1 MTTIEAARKLGAAMQ
16 ADEAYIKYIEA
27 VKSNDENEEL
37 QKIISEFNL
46 KRMNLDAEI
55 SKDEKEKSE
64 EKIKTLNE
72 ELRAIYNEIMQ
83 NPAMVEFNSAKA
95 GMDKLL
101 QDINSII
108 MMCAQ
113 GADPETCEISNCTGS
128 CSTCGGC
135 H

>member
-16 ADEAYIKYIEA
+16 ADEAYINYRQA
-27 VKSNDENEEL
+27 VKNNDENEEL

-46 KRMNLDAEI
+46 KRMNLDNELSREEAER
-55 SKDEKEKSE
+55 DG
-64 EKIKTLNE
+64 EKIQKLNE
-72 ELRAIYNEIMQ
+72 ELRAIYDEIMA
-83 NPAMVEFNSAKA
+83 NPAMVAFNEAKA
-95 GMDKLL
+95 GMDKLM
-101 QDINSII
+101 QDVNSII

-113 GADPETCEISNCTGS
+113 GADPETCEISACTGS

>member
-16 ADEAYIKYIEA
+16 ADEAYIKYAEA
-27 VKSNDENEEL
+27 IKKNDENEEL

-55 SKDEKEKSE
+55 SKDEKERNE

-72 ELRAIYNEIMQ
+72 ELRAIYNEIME
-83 NPAMVEFNSAKA
+83 NPAMIAFNEAKA

-101 QDINSII
+101 QDINAII

-113 GADPETCEISNCTGS
+113 GADPETCEISACTGS

>member
-16 ADEAYIKYIEA
+16 ADEAYLRYKDA
-27 VKSNDENEEL
+27 VKKNDDNEEL
-37 QKIISEFNL
+37 QLKISEFNL
-46 KRMNLDAEI
+46 KRMNLDNEI
-55 SKDEKEKSE
+55 SKDEAEKDS
-64 EKIKTLNE
+64 EKITKLNA
-72 ELRAIYNEIMQ
+72 ELRAIYDDIMA
-83 NPAMVEFNSAKA
+83 NPAMVEFNEAKA

-113 GADPETCEISNCTGS
+113 GADPETCEISACTGS

>member
-16 ADEAYIKYIEA
+16 ADEAYIRYADA
-27 VKSNDENEEL
+27 VKKNDENEEL
-37 QKIISEFNL
+37 QVKISEFNL
-46 KRMNLDAEI
+46 KRMNLDNEL
-55 SKDEKEKSE
+55 SKDEAEKDN
-64 EKIKTLNE
+64 EKITTLNT
-72 ELRAIYNEIMQ
+72 ELRAIYDEIMA
-83 NPAMVEFNSAKA
+83 NPAMVEFNNAKA

-101 QDINSII
+101 QDINTII

-113 GADPETCEISNCTGS
+113 GADPETCEITACSGS

>member
-16 ADEAYIKYIEA
+16 ADEAYIKYAEA
-27 VKSNDENEEL
+27 IKNNDNNEEL
-37 QKIISEFNL
+37 QVKISEFNI
-46 KRMNLDAEI
+46 KRMNLDNEI
-55 SKDEKEKSE
+55 SKDESERNE
-64 EKIKTLNE
+64 EKIQTMNT
-72 ELRAIYNEIMQ
+72 ELRAIYDEIMAH
-83 NPAMVEFNSAKA
+83 PDMVAFNEAKA

-101 QDINSII
+101 QDVNSII

-113 GADPETCEISNCTGS
+113 GADPETCEISACTGS

>member
-16 ADEAYIKYIEA
+16 ADEAYIKYAKAI
-27 VKSNDENEEL
+27 KDNDENEEL
-37 QKIISEFNL
+37 QIKISEFNI
-46 KRMNLDAEI
+46 KRMNLDNEI
-55 SKDEKEKSE
+55 SREENERDEA
-64 EKIKTLNE
+64 KIKVLNE
-72 ELRAIYNEIMQ
+72 ELRAIYDEIMAH
-83 NPAMVEFNSAKA
+83 PAMVAFNEAKA

-101 QDINSII
+101 QDINAII

-113 GADPETCEISNCTGS
+113 GADPETCEISACTGS

>member
-16 ADEAYIKYIEA
+16 ADEAYVRYTDA
-27 VKSNDENEEL
+27 VKKNDNNEEL
-37 QKIISEFNL
+37 QIKISEFNL
-46 KRMNLDAEI
+46 KRMNLDNEI
-55 SKDEKEKSE
+55 SKDENEKDS
-64 EKIKTLNE
+64 EKITALNT
-72 ELRAIYNEIMQ
+72 ELRAIYDDIMA
-83 NPAMVEFNSAKA
+83 NPAMIEFNEAKA

-113 GADPETCEISNCTGS
+113 GADPETCEISACTGS

>member
-16 ADEAYIKYIEA
+16 ADEAYIRYADA
-27 VKSNDENEEL
+27 VKKNDENEEL
-37 QKIISEFNL
+37 QVKISEFNL
-46 KRMNLDAEI
+46 KRMNLDNEI
-55 SKDEKEKSE
+55 SKDENEKDS
-64 EKIKTLNE
+64 EKIQTLNA
-72 ELRAIYNEIMQ
+72 ELRAIYDDIMA
-83 NPAMVEFNSAKA
+83 NPAMIEFNAAKA

-101 QDINSII
+101 QDINTII

-113 GADPETCEISNCTGS
+113 GADPETCEISACSGS

>member
-16 ADEAYIKYIEA
+16 ADEAYVRYTDA
-27 VKSNDENEEL
+27 VKKNDNNEEL
-37 QKIISEFNL
+37 QVKISEFNL
-46 KRMNLDAEI
+46 KRMNLDNEI
-55 SKDEKEKSE
+55 SKDENEKDS
-64 EKIKTLNE
+64 EKITALNT
-72 ELRAIYNEIMQ
+72 ELREIYDDIMA
-83 NPAMVEFNSAKA
+83 NPAMIEFNEAKA

-113 GADPETCEISNCTGS
+113 GADPETCEISACTGS

>member
-16 ADEAYIKYIEA
+16 ADEAYIRYADA
-27 VKSNDENEEL
+27 VKKNDENEEL
-37 QKIISEFNL
+37 QVKISEFNL
-46 KRMNLDAEI
+46 KRMNLDNEI
-55 SKDEKEKSE
+55 SKDEAERDS
-64 EKIKTLNE
+64 EKITALNA
-72 ELRAIYNEIMQ
+72 ELRAIYDDIMA
-83 NPAMVEFNSAKA
+83 NPAMVEFNAAKA

-101 QDINSII
+101 QDINTII

-113 GADPETCEISNCTGS
+113 GADPETCEISACTGS

>member
-16 ADEAYIKYIEA
+16 ADEAYIRYADA
-27 VKSNDENEEL
+27 VKKNDENEEL
-37 QKIISEFNL
+37 QVKISEFNL
-46 KRMNLDAEI
+46 KRMNLDNEI
-55 SKDEKEKSE
+55 SKDDKEKDS
-64 EKIKTLNE
+64 EKIQALNA
-72 ELRAIYNEIMQ
+72 ELRAIYDDIMA
-83 NPAMVEFNSAKA
+83 NPAMVEFNNAKA

-101 QDINSII
+101 QDINTII

-113 GADPETCEISNCTGS
+113 GADPETCEISACTGS

>member
-16 ADEAYIKYIEA
+16 ADEAYIKYAKAI
-27 VKSNDENEEL
+27 KDNDENEEL
-37 QKIISEFNL
+37 QIKISEFNI
-46 KRMNLDAEI
+46 KRMNLDNEI
-55 SKDEKEKSE
+55 SREEGERDEA
-64 EKIKTLNE
+64 KIKVLNE
-72 ELRAIYNEIMQ
+72 ELRAIYDEIMAH
-83 NPAMVEFNSAKA
+83 PAMVAFNEAKA

-101 QDINSII
+101 QDINAII

-113 GADPETCEISNCTGS
+113 GADPETCEISACTGS

>member
-1 MTTIEAARKLGAAMQ
+1 MTTLEAARKLGAAMQ
-16 ADEAYIKYIEA
+16 ADEAYIKYTEA
-27 VKSNDENEEL
+27 VKLNDENEEL

-55 SKDEKEKSE
+55 SKDENEKNE

-83 NPAMVEFNSAKA
+83 NPAMIEFNTAKA

>member
-16 ADEAYIKYIEA
+16 ADEAYLRYTEA
-27 VKSNDENEEL
+27 VKKNDNNEEL
-37 QKIISEFNL
+37 QVKISEFNL
-46 KRMNLDAEI
+46 KRMNLDNEI
-55 SKDEKEKSE
+55 SKDENERDN
-64 EKIKTLNE
+64 EKITTLNN
-72 ELRAIYNEIMQ
+72 ELRTIYDDIMA
-83 NPAMVEFNSAKA
+83 NPAMVEFNEAKA

-113 GADPETCEISNCTGS
+113 GADPETCEISACTGS

>member
-16 ADEAYIKYIEA
+16 ADEAYIRYADA
-27 VKSNDENEEL
+27 VKKNDENEEL
-37 QKIISEFNL
+37 QVKISEFNL
-46 KRMNLDAEI
+46 KRMNLDNEL
-55 SKDEKEKSE
+55 SKDDNEKDS
-64 EKIKTLNE
+64 EKIQALNT
-72 ELRAIYNEIMQ
+72 ELRAIYDEIMA
-83 NPAMVEFNSAKA
+83 NPAMVEFNAAKA

-101 QDINSII
+101 QDINTII

-113 GADPETCEISNCTGS
+113 GADPETCEISACTGS

>member
-16 ADEAYIKYIEA
+16 ADEAYIRYADA
-27 VKSNDENEEL
+27 VKKNDENEEL
-37 QKIISEFNL
+37 QVKISEFNL
-46 KRMNLDAEI
+46 KRMNLDNEI
-55 SKDEKEKSE
+55 SKDDNEKDS
-64 EKIKTLNE
+64 EKIAALNT
-72 ELRAIYNEIMQ
+72 ELRAIYDEIMA
-83 NPAMVEFNSAKA
+83 NPAMVEFNAAKA

-101 QDINSII
+101 QDINTII

-113 GADPETCEISNCTGS
+113 GADPETCEISACTGS

>member
-16 ADEAYIKYIEA
+16 ADEAYLRYTEA
-27 VKSNDENEEL
+27 VKKNDNNEEL
-37 QKIISEFNL
+37 QVKISEFNL
-46 KRMNLDAEI
+46 KRMNLDNEI
-55 SKDEKEKSE
+55 SKDENERDS
-64 EKIKTLNE
+64 EKITALNN
-72 ELRAIYNEIMQ
+72 ELRTIYDDIMA
-83 NPAMVEFNSAKA
+83 NPAMVEFNEAKA

-113 GADPETCEISNCTGS
+113 GADPETCEISACTGS

>member
-16 ADEAYIKYIEA
+16 ADEAYIRYADA
-27 VKSNDENEEL
+27 VKKNDENEEL
-37 QKIISEFNL
+37 QVKISEFNL
-46 KRMNLDAEI
+46 KRMNLDNEI
-55 SKDEKEKSE
+55 SKDDSEKDS
-64 EKIKTLNE
+64 EKIQKLNA
-72 ELRAIYNEIMQ
+72 ELRAIYDDIMA
-83 NPAMVEFNSAKA
+83 NPAMVEFNNAKA

-101 QDINSII
+101 QDINTII

-113 GADPETCEISNCTGS
+113 GADPETCEISACTGS

>member
-16 ADEAYIKYIEA
+16 ADEAYIRYADA
-27 VKSNDENEEL
+27 VKKNDENEEL
-37 QKIISEFNL
+37 QVKISEFNL
-46 KRMNLDAEI
+46 KRMNLDNEI
-55 SKDEKEKSE
+55 SKDENEKDS
-64 EKIKTLNE
+64 EKIQTLNA
-72 ELRAIYNEIMQ
+72 ELRAIYDDIMA
-83 NPAMVEFNSAKA
+83 NPAMVEFNNAKA

-101 QDINSII
+101 QDINTII

-113 GADPETCEISNCTGS
+113 GADPETCEISACTGS

>member
-16 ADEAYIKYIEA
+16 ADEAYIKYTEA

-83 NPAMVEFNSAKA
+83 NPAMIEFNAAKA

-113 GADPETCEISNCTGS
+113 GADPETCEISACTGS

>member
-16 ADEAYIKYIEA
+16 ADEAYIRYADA
-27 VKSNDENEEL
+27 VKKNDNDEAL
-37 QKIISEFNL
+37 QIKISEFNL
-46 KRMNLDAEI
+46 KRMNLDNEI
-55 SKDEKEKSE
+55 SKNDNEKDE
-64 EKIKTLNE
+64 EKIKTLNT
-72 ELRAIYNEIMQ
+72 ELRAIYDDIMAS
-83 NPAMVEFNSAKA
+83 PAMIEFNEAKA

-101 QDINSII
+101 QDINAII

-113 GADPETCEISNCTGS
+113 GQDPETCEPTACTGS

>member
-16 ADEAYIKYIEA
+16 ADEAYIRYADA
-27 VKSNDENEEL
+27 VKKNDENEEL
-37 QKIISEFNL
+37 QVKISEFNL
-46 KRMNLDAEI
+46 KRMNLDNEI
-55 SKDEKEKSE
+55 SKDEAERDS
-64 EKIKTLNE
+64 EKITALNA
-72 ELRAIYNEIMQ
+72 ELRAIYDDIMA
-83 NPAMVEFNSAKA
+83 NPAMVEFNNAKA

-101 QDINSII
+101 QDINTII

-113 GADPETCEISNCTGS
+113 GADPETCEISACTGS

>member
-1 MTTIEAARKLGAAMQ
+1 MTTIEAARKLGAALQ
-16 ADEAYIKYIEA
+16 ADEAYIKYTEA
-27 VKSNDENEEL
+27 VKANDENEEL

-55 SKDEKEKSE
+55 SKDEAEKSE

-83 NPAMVEFNSAKA
+83 NPAMIEFNAAKA

-101 QDINSII
+101 QDINTII

-113 GADPETCEISNCTGS
+113 GADPETCEISACTGS